1 MIDSKLVSFSKGA
14 MCGFTMD
21 NYMVSEINGSVSV
34 CVSLTGNVERSVVV
48 TVFTLGGS
56 AIGEYVLTMFGEV
69 H

>member
-1 MIDSKLVSFSKGA
+1 

-21 NYMVSEINGSVSV
+21 NYIVSEINGSVSV

-56 AIGEYVLTMFGEV
+56 AIGEFVLTMFGGV